1 MSSASR
7 RTARSG
13 CSISGAT
20 RRLVPSARKA
30 AVIDSLLSLAPG
42 AWNPAW
48 QRGDSVRAAL
58 GDRARIA
65 VDPRNVV
72 GKVPAAMM
80 GEVKHRFLVPG
91 LANSGLTAIVDLH
104 TYRDVEDFAQ
114 FGDDYAASRLFQW
127 LQRSAAAG
135 EPINARGIVCD
146 TEAKMLDYYRSYLEL
161 FRSLQ
166 RDGYR
171 YAGQDEVCF
180 GIAAD
185 GSVVHMRRGT
195 HRLVSAFFLGLP
207 SITGYV
213 THADPDWV
221 AACRNRW
228 RKGPV
233 DAVAAG
239 IAEMNA
245 TAPSPKAA

>member
-1 MSSASR
+1 M
-7 RTARSG
+7 
-13 CSISGAT
+13 
-20 RRLVPSARKA
+20 PPARKV
-30 AVIDSLLSLAPG
+30 AVIDGLLSFAPG

-48 QRGDSVRAAL
+48 RRGDSVRAAL

-65 VDPRNVV
+65 IDPRGVL

-80 GEVKHRFLVPG
+80 SQIKHRFLVPG
-91 LANSGLTAIVDLH
+91 LADCGLKAMLDLH

-114 FGDDYAASRLFQW
+114 FGDDYAASGLFRW
-127 LQRSAAAG
+127 LKQAAATG

-146 TEAKMLDYYRSYLEL
+146 TEAKMLDYYRTYLEL

-171 YAGQDEVCF
+171 YSGPDEICF

-195 HRLVSAFFLGLP
+195 HRLVSAHFLGLP
-207 SITGYV
+207 KVTGYV
-213 THADPDWV
+213 THADPEWV
-221 AACRNRW
+221 AACRR
-228 RKGPV
+228 RFSGGPI
-233 DAVAAG
+233 AA
-239 IAEMNA
+239 IA
-245 TAPSPKAA
+245 AALGEISQVK